1 LLLKKLHEF
10 KYMYNKIPSERT
22 LKRTIVI
29 ILLCCVALVSALAA
43 GYFSWLLEQQQRMD
57 RAVFEEADRAAEE
70 LMLVV
75 NEEKEEKKVE
85 DPVFTYP
92 VIVQPERRTELP
104 DEWGGTLLMAML
116 EDWKDANRDSG
127 YCTSPY
133 QFSEQESLRDWD
145 TRWETPGYV
154 YFADAGIR
162 AALIS
167 YFGVSSENEQ
177 EFFDGIDI
185 AMDNDDTFAEDG
197 VMCSSDSGTRK
208 FLLLN
213 DTREVV
219 QESGKRGLRVFP
231 EVLEWSENSTFGPSW
246 IMYPAGEYPVMDG
259 YRFYSDWYGN
269 VIVRTGYGDAGYAN
283 WETQLLEVS
292 AGVPTMT
299 LIEKC
304 NVEPTEDYEDSLT
317 TCEIRYTE

>member
-1 LLLKKLHEF
+1 
-10 KYMYNKIPSERT
+10 MYNKIPSERT
-22 LKRTIVI
+22 SKRIIVI
-29 ILLCCVALVSALAA
+29 MLLCCVALVSAFAA
-43 GYFSWLLEQQQRMD
+43 GYFLWLLEQQRVDQVVLEEVD
-57 RAVFEEADRAAEE
+57 RSAEE
-70 LMLVV
+70 LMRVV

-92 VIVQPERRTELP
+92 PIVQPERRTELP
-104 DEWGGTLLMAML
+104 EEWGYTLLMAML
-116 EDWKDANRDSG
+116 ADWKDANQDSG

-133 QFSEQESLRDWD
+133 RFAEQESLRYWD

-162 AALIS
+162 AALLS

-219 QESGKRGLRVFP
+219 QESGKMGLRAFP
-231 EVLEWSENSTFGPSW
+231 EVLEWSEDAAFGPSW

-259 YRFYSDWYGN
+259 YRFYPDWYGN
-269 VIVRTGYGDAGYAN
+269 VIVRTGYGDAGYAH
-283 WETQLLEVS
+283 WETQVLGVS
-292 AGVPTMT
+292 GGVPVTT

-304 NVEPTEDYEDSLT
+304 TVEPTEDYEDSLM